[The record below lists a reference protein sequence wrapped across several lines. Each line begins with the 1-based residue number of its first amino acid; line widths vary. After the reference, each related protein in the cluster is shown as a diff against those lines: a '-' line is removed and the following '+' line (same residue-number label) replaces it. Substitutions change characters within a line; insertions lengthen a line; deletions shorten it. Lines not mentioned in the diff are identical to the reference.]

1 QGTGSAR
8 GVVVGTLLHHIQE
21 HSGWLAVANQLHVE
35 PETRYRFQRSPHCGV
50 YPFVPVAKGA
60 AAELSEEHGIRCS
73 LARVEYSR
81 EKGRLVSRLKHQCC
95 EWLPTT
101 WLDARI
107 RDRQR

>member
-1 QGTGSAR
+1 
-8 GVVVGTLLHHIQE
+8 VVCTLLHHIQD

-35 PETRYRFQRSPHCGV
+35 PETRYRFQRPPYCGV
-50 YPFVPVAKGA
+50 YPLVSVAKGVTA
-60 AAELSEEHGIRCS
+60 KLSEEHRIRYS
-73 LARVEYSR
+73 LARVEYSG
-81 EKGRLVSRLKHQCC
+81 EKGRFVNRLKHQCC